1 MGFGFLEIAVTPAVR
16 SVQKKLGVA
25 HMWGNFK
32 GRREFDRF
40 SDREAAFIAGRDS
53 FYMATTSE
61 TGWPYLQHRG
71 GPGGFLKLLDDR
83 TLAFADYR
91 GDFQYI
97 SVGNLSANDKACLF
111 LMDYP
116 RRARLKIYVRAE
128 IVSLDVDP
136 VLIARVLEGTA
147 PKWSVSS
154 AFILKLSTG
163 IAPSISC
170 PASPRPSLPRRYAQ
184 SVNGSRLSKLRM
196 QPCGLPDNLRPQPGT
211 ICDAHAL
218 LLPIRL
224 LNGAPCCS
232 GRGRRN
238 FRHEKGQ
245 HIHRR
250 AAQARVQGDQ
260 PAR

>member
-1 MGFGFLEIAVTPAVR
+1 MGFGFLDIAVTPAVR

-83 TLAFADYR
+83 TLAFADYL
-91 GDFQYI
+91 GNFQYI

-136 VLIARVLEGTA
+136 VLTARVLEGTA
-147 PKWSVSS
+147 PKVERIIRLHLETFDWN
-154 AFILKLSTG
+154 
-163 IAPSISC
+163 C
-170 PASPRPSLPRRYAQ
+170 PQHIVPRFTEAELAE
-184 SVNGSRLSKLRM
+184 
-196 QPCGLPDNLRPQPGT
+196 
-211 ICDAHAL
+211 AL
-218 LLPIRL
+218 HPIRERI
-224 LNGAPCCS
+224 GALEAE
-232 GRGRRN
+232 N
-238 FRHEKGQ
+238 AAL
-245 HIHRR
+245 R
-250 AAQARVQGDQ
+250 ASRQSSTATRDYL
-260 PAR
+260 

>member
-1 MGFGFLEIAVTPAVR
+1 MGFGFLDIAVTPAVR

-91 GDFQYI
+91 GNFQYI

-136 VLIARVLEGTA
+136 VLTARVLEGTA
-147 PKWSVSS
+147 PKVERIIRLHLETFDWN
-154 AFILKLSTG
+154 
-163 IAPSISC
+163 C
-170 PASPRPSLPRRYAQ
+170 PQHIVPRFTEAELAEA
-184 SVNGSRLSKLRM
+184 
-196 QPCGLPDNLRPQPGT
+196 LRP
-211 ICDAHAL
+211 IRERIEAL
-218 LLPIRL
+218 EAENAAL
-224 LNGAPCCS
+224 
-232 GRGRRN
+232 
-238 FRHEKGQ
+238 
-245 HIHRR
+245 R
-250 AAQARVQGDQ
+250 ASRQSSTATRDYL
-260 PAR
+260 